1 MPARAAPGT
10 EGRFRAERELFGEKR
25 GRNGSGRAGP
35 CLAEG
40 RMKKEQV
47 AHCRFSV
54 WYPLFR
60 TVTIRRC
67 VGSGEHLWGG
77 V

>member
-1 MPARAAPGT
+1 M
-10 EGRFRAERELFGEKR
+10 GRKGAET
-25 GRNGSGRAGP
+25 GRAVP
-35 CLAEG
+35 CRAEG

-67 VGSGEHLWGG
+67 VGSGEPLWGG

>member
-1 MPARAAPGT
+1 M
-10 EGRFRAERELFGEKR
+10 GRKGAET
-25 GRNGSGRAGP
+25 GRAVP
-35 CLAEG
+35 CRAEG

-67 VGSGEHLWGG
+67 VGSEEPLWGG